1 MPPHGVRATMTAQPE
16 HAGGTEMQ
24 GRERIETVV
33 VGGGQAGLAVGY
45 NLTRAQRRFVILD
58 GHARVGDAWRTRW
71 DSLRAFTPAIISG
84 LDGMAIPGPRWGF
97 PTKDELADYFES
109 YAARFE
115 LPVRT
120 GVTVTRLSR
129 EGDRFVV
136 ETTQGQ
142 IEADNVVV
150 ASGHEHTPNVP
161 AFARELDSKIVQLH
175 SKEYRRL
182 SQLQPG
188 PALVVG
194 AGNSGAEIAL
204 EISREHPTTL
214 SGRFHRAPVGPSRH
228 PVLTLAMLP
237 ILLWVTT
244 IDTPIGRKIKPKLV
258 RGGAPVE
265 RVKKSELLAAGVE
278 LGPRTVGARDG
289 SPVLEDGRVINVAN
303 VIWCT
308 GFRTDLAWIDL
319 PILAEDGEPIERR
332 GVVPSVPGLYFVG
345 RFFQYRFISSLLGG
359 ITFDAAYIARQ
370 IVSRAS
376 TTRSS
381 AAADAL
387 RESV

>member
-1 MPPHGVRATMTAQPE
+1 
-16 HAGGTEMQ
+16 MQ
-24 GRERIETVV
+24 GTERIETVV

-45 NLTRAQRRFVILD
+45 NLARAGRRFVILEA
-58 GHARVGDAWRTRW
+58 HARVGDSWRTRW

-84 LDGMAIPGPRWGF
+84 LDGMPFPGPRWAF
-97 PTKDELADYFES
+97 PTKDGLADYFEA

-115 LPVRT
+115 LPIRT
-120 GVTVTRLSR
+120 AVTVTRLSR
-129 EGDRFVV
+129 DGDRFVV
-136 ETTQGQ
+136 ETSRGRF
-142 IEADNVVV
+142 EADNVVV
-150 ASGHEHTPNVP
+150 ASGHEHTPKVP
-161 AFARELDSKIVQLH
+161 AFARELDPKILQLH
-175 SKEYRRL
+175 SKEYRRP
-182 SQLQPG
+182 SQLRPG
-188 PALVVG
+188 RALVVG
-194 AGNSGAEIAL
+194 AGNSGAEIAR

-228 PVLTLAMLP
+228 PLLTLAILP
-237 ILLWVTT
+237 IVMWVMT

-265 RVKKSELLAAGVE
+265 RVRKSELVAAGVD
-278 LGPRTVGARDG
+278 LAPRTVGAQDG
-289 SPVLEDGRVINVAN
+289 SPMLEDGRMLEVTN

-308 GFRTDLAWIDL
+308 GFRTDLAAWIDL
-319 PILAEDGEPIERR
+319 PIFAEDGEPIERR
-332 GVVPSVPGLYFVG
+332 GIVPSMPGLYFVG

-376 TTRSS
+376 AARPS

-387 RESV
+387 RDSA